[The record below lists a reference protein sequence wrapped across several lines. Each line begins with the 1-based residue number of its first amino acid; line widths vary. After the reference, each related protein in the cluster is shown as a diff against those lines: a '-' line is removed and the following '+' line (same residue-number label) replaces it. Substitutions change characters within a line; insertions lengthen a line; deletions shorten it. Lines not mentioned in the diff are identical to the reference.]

1 MKHTVKTILFI
12 GLALIALFG
21 MTGCP
26 QNQSF
31 GKPVDPALILRT
43 DGYGKITG
51 CKCAKEELPAA
62 LVIPAK
68 IGNEEI
74 KEIGSAAFAGY
85 TGLTSLDLSG
95 CTSLTTIG
103 GYAFSDC
110 TGLTSI
116 NLPASLTTIGDQ
128 AFRDCK
134 GLISLDLSGCTSL
147 TTIGTGM
154 TGRAFLNCT
163 GLTGISLPASLTTI
177 GQDAFLNCTGL
188 TSAVFA
194 VTDGWKAGGTS
205 ISSSDLANAEVA
217 AKYLRQTYVYKFWR
231 KS

>member
-103 GYAFSDC
+103 
-110 TGLTSI
+110 
-116 NLPASLTTIGDQ
+116 
-128 AFRDCK
+128 
-134 GLISLDLSGCTSL
+134 
-147 TTIGTGM
+147 TGM